1 MIARETGRSLA
12 DVIDSTSPFEMRL
25 WKKHFKDV
33 PPLAVMVG
41 GYLGYFDE
49 DETAEDKPDTDLDS
63 AANEYLRQQALA
75 RAGKE

>member
-1 MIARETGRSLA
+1 MIARETGQSLA

-49 DETAEDKPDTDLDS
+49 DETEKEDTNLDS
-63 AANEYLRQQALA
+63 AANKWMRQQALA
-75 RAGKE
+75 RSKG